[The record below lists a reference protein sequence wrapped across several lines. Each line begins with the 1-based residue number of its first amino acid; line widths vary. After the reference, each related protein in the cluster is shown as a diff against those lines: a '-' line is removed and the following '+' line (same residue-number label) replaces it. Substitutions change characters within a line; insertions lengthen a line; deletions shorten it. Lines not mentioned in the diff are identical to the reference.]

1 MTRPAGGNPVLTW
14 ESSAPAQKRWAAAI
28 EAHGHENTV
37 RHEAWR
43 ALRDPHRAATA
54 ARENHWI
61 LLRGRFI
68 RTKWRNKKNSAPHET
83 DERKWLRK
91 KTAAEQ
97 GQKKSCSSHENQS
110 KKRETTL
117 SENRQIEEP
126 RRDYGTEKLARPKTG
141 RQNKRKVNHVALVSK
156 ESVSKDEN
164 QFADKA
170 WTFITAHKEHE

>member
-1 MTRPAGGNPVLTW
+1 M
-14 ESSAPAQKRWAAAI
+14 
-28 EAHGHENTV
+28 
-37 RHEAWR
+37 
-43 ALRDPHRAATA
+43 
-54 ARENHWI
+54 RENDSVRKQQQNKAKRNHA
-61 LLRGRFI
+61 LLG
-68 RTKWRNKKNSAPHET
+68 
-83 DERKWLRK
+83 
-91 KTAAEQ
+91 
-97 GQKKSCSSHENQS
+97 SHENQS